1 MLSMA
6 SRFFARPAYFAAIT
20 PHLIRREASQTMNGI
35 SLRWRRRKGDGVI
48 VMGGGHV
55 ARDGRHYEMSEA
67 IGIGQPGSP
76 NGVDD
81 DYR

>member
-1 MLSMA
+1 
-6 SRFFARPAYFAAIT
+6 
-20 PHLIRREASQTMNGI
+20 
-35 SLRWRRRKGDGVI
+35 
-48 VMGGGHV
+48 MGGGHV
-55 ARDGRHYEMSEA
+55 ARDGRHYEMSDA